1 MSDAASRRRPATGQ
15 KIEKLYAWVAT
26 GPDGGE
32 GICSSLLPSG
42 LQLPLI
48 GADRA
53 RIESLRQWA
62 EAIHDGTGY
71 PVQLRLFSAMTV
83 IDEVC

>member
-1 MSDAASRRRPATGQ
+1 MGEAADRRKPDTGQ

-26 GPDGGE
+26 EPDGGE
-32 GICSSLLPSG
+32 GICSTLLPSG

-53 RIESLRQWA
+53 RIESLREWA
-62 EAIHDGTGY
+62 EVVHAATGY

-83 IDEVC
+83 IDEV